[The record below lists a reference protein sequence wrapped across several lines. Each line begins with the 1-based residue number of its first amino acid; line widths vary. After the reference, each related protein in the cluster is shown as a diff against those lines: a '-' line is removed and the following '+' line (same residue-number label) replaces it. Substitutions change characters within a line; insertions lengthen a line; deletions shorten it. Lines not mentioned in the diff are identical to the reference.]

1 MWVAA
6 QDAHRAAARRLQ
18 NPDRIAMSRSLLS
31 LGSINADFQVRVDE
45 APGRSE
51 LLAGRDLRRLSG
63 GKAANVAMLARRL
76 GHEVR
81 LFGRVGDDDLAEQV
95 LGPLRAAGVDLSGV
109 RQRRGD
115 GTSVAMVMVPPDGKQ
130 RIVAASRANLDFD
143 AADIDAIEHGIAGAD
158 AGSVLV
164 VDYEI
169 TPLAASRAIA
179 AARRRGLRVVI
190 DPSPPGVVDKADLA
204 QATALTPNESEA
216 LTLTGIK
223 GNGPDAILDAAHAL
237 ARLGPPLV
245 CIKLDDGGCLLL
257 HEKSAWHQR
266 AAPVDVVDTTG
277 AGDAFT
283 AAFAVALLEEQPP
296 LQSAAF
302 AVAASELA
310 ATGYGA
316 QPAYPDREQLEAQL
330 RSARRSLTRWGH

>member
-1 MWVAA
+1 M
-6 QDAHRAAARRLQ
+6 
-18 NPDRIAMSRSLLS
+18 PRSLLS

-45 APGRSE
+45 APGRAE
-51 LLAGRDLRRLSG
+51 WLAGRDLRRLCG
-63 GKAANVAMLARRL
+63 GKAANVAVQARRL
-76 GHEVR
+76 GHEAR
-81 LFGRVGDDDLAEQV
+81 LFGRIGDDDLAEQV
-95 LGPLRAAGVDLSGV
+95 LGPLRASGVDLRGV
-109 RQRRGD
+109 RQRHGD
-115 GTSVAMVMVPPDGKQ
+115 GTSVAMVIVPPDGRK
-130 RIVAASRANLDFD
+130 RIVAANRANLDFD
-143 AADIDAIEHGIAGAD
+143 EADIEAVERGIAAAE

-169 TPLAASRAIA
+169 TPRAVSRAIA
-179 AARRRGLRVVI
+179 AARERGLRVVI
-190 DPSPPGVVDKADLA
+190 DPSLPGAVDRTDLA
-204 QATALTPNESEA
+204 RATALTPNESEA
-216 LTLTGIK
+216 LALTDIK

-237 ARLGPPLV
+237 ARRGPSLV

-266 AAPVDVVDTTG
+266 AAPVEVVDTTG

-302 AVAASELA
+302 AVAASEIA
-310 ATGYGA
+310 VGGYGA
-316 QPAYPDREQLEAQL
+316 QTAYPDRERLEVQL

>member
-1 MWVAA
+1 M
-6 QDAHRAAARRLQ
+6 
-18 NPDRIAMSRSLLS
+18 PRSLLS

-45 APGRSE
+45 APGRAE
-51 LLAGRDLRRLSG
+51 FLAGRDLRRLCG
-63 GKAANVAMLARRL
+63 GKAANVAVQARRL
-76 GHEVR
+76 GHEAR
-81 LFGRVGDDDLAEQV
+81 LFGRIGDDDLAEQV
-95 LGPLRAAGVDLSGV
+95 LGPLRASGVDLRGV

-115 GTSVAMVMVPPDGKQ
+115 GTAVAMVIVPPDGKK
-130 RIVAASRANLDFD
+130 RIVAANRANLDFD
-143 AADIDAIEHGIAGAD
+143 EADIEAVEHAIAAAE

-169 TPLAASRAIA
+169 TPLAVSRAIA
-179 AARRRGLRVVI
+179 AARERGLRVVI
-190 DPSPPGVVDKADLA
+190 DPSLPGAVHKADLA
-204 QATALTPNESEA
+204 RAAALTPNESEA
-216 LTLTGIK
+216 LALTGVK
-223 GNGPDAILDAAHAL
+223 GKGPDAILDAAHAL
-237 ARLGPPLV
+237 ARLGPSLV

-266 AAPVDVVDTTG
+266 AAPVEVVDTTG

-302 AVAASELA
+302 AVAASEIA
-310 ATGYGA
+310 VGGYGA
-316 QPAYPDREQLEAQL
+316 QASYPDRERLETQL

>member
-1 MWVAA
+1 M
-6 QDAHRAAARRLQ
+6 
-18 NPDRIAMSRSLLS
+18 PRSLLS

-45 APGRSE
+45 APGRAE
-51 LLAGRDLRRLSG
+51 WLAGRDLRRLCG
-63 GKAANVAMLARRL
+63 GKAANVAVQARRL
-76 GHEVR
+76 GHEAR
-81 LFGRVGDDDLAEQV
+81 LFGRIGDDDLAEQV
-95 LGPLRAAGVDLSGV
+95 LGPLRASGVDLRGV
-109 RQRRGD
+109 RRRHGD
-115 GTSVAMVMVPPDGKQ
+115 GTSVAMVIVPPDGRK
-130 RIVAASRANLDFD
+130 RIVAANRANLDFD
-143 AADIDAIEHGIAGAD
+143 EADIEAVERGIAAAE

-169 TPLAASRAIA
+169 TPRAVSRAIA
-179 AARRRGLRVVI
+179 AARERGLRVVI
-190 DPSPPGVVDKADLA
+190 DPSLPGAVDRTDLA
-204 QATALTPNESEA
+204 RATALTPNESEA
-216 LTLTGIK
+216 LALTGIK

-237 ARLGPPLV
+237 ARRGPSLV

-266 AAPVDVVDTTG
+266 AAPVEVVDTTG

-302 AVAASELA
+302 AVAASEIA
-310 ATGYGA
+310 VGGYGA
-316 QPAYPDREQLEAQL
+316 QTAYPDRERLEVQL